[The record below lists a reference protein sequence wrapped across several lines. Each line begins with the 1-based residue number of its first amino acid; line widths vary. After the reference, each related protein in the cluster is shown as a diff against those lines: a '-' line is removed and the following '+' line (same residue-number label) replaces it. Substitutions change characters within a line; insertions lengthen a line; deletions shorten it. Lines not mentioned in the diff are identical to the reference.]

1 MRKGTKKIRHVNTG
15 TGDYYVYDLDEDAF
29 GKRKRLYGKTEAE
42 LKEKIEQA
50 EKERELILASQR
62 PKGKKLSDCVR
73 YYFKSSIGKINA
85 SDIKRLLT
93 LFDNTVK
100 NSGIDKDIDELTA
113 DDIQQFLD
121 KSSEVYHRQSVM
133 ELRGH
138 LQKVF
143 ELFEQDIDFGDIT
156 IDDEA
161 QPASCV
167 ISPSEYEEVIKYCLM
182 DNCTKCGQNERL
194 FLFSLFTGLP
204 FSKVKKLNQSDLNFD
219 DRTFTIDG
227 MVYPL
232 SERACAWLQEQ
243 ILAGTLNSKP
253 LFINGNNVSPSLQSI
268 QTTVDAITKHLG
280 LPKGLT
286 SKTITK
292 SYIVWRI
299 QNGATTDELTKY
311 FGFKDKFKV
320 QNIYDEYKVRT
331 ELYR

>member
-1 MRKGTKKIRHVNTG
+1 MQKGTKKIRHVNTG

-50 EKERELILASQR
+50 EKERELVLASQR
-62 PKGKKLSDCVR
+62 PQSKKLSDCVR
-73 YYFKSSIGKINA
+73 FYFKSSIGKINA

-93 LFDNTVK
+93 LFENTVK
-100 NSGIDKDIDELTA
+100 DSDIDRNIDELTA
-113 DDIQQFLD
+113 DDIQRFLD
-121 KSSEVYHRQSVM
+121 KSSEIYHRQSVM

-143 ELFEQDIDFGDIT
+143 ELYEQNIDFDSIR
-156 IDDEA
+156 INDDA
-161 QPASCV
+161 QPASC
-167 ISPSEYEEVIKYCLM
+167 IITPSEYEEVIEYCLL

-194 FLFSLFTGLP
+194 FLFCLFTGVS
-204 FSKVKKLNQSDLNFD
+204 FTQAKKLNLEDLDFENK
-219 DRTFTIDG
+219 TFRIEKT
-227 MVYPL
+227 VYPL
-232 SERACAWLQEQ
+232 SDKACGWLQEQ
-243 ILAGTLNSKP
+243 ILAGTLNEKP

-268 QTTVDAITKHLG
+268 QSTVDAITKHLG

-299 QNGATTDELTKY
+299 QNGASAEELTKY
-311 FGFKDKFKV
+311 FGYKDKFKV
-320 QNIYDEYKVRT
+320 QKIYDEYKVRT
-331 ELYR
+331 ELFR